1 METAVLET
9 EIHLRRA
16 ELDNALPTAT
26 EPMRHAD
33 AFLSMA
39 LHNPAS
45 LDQFHRYE
53 TRYSNIY
60 QRALKTLM
68 WLQNR
73 RTEPITHDGTT
84 ECISKPEPSP
94 LPRIVALVI
103 FLLLLAS
110 RSATATCLNEDMSPE
125 ARRVLIVDDEPNQR
139 SAVSQMAEKWGF
151 AVETAANGLEALEKI
166 PAFEPD
172 AIVTDVMM
180 PEMDGME
187 LLRRLNEMPGAPPVI
202 VLTSYGNMDTALT
215 TVHEHGAFWFV
226 EKPIR
231 PRGFRVLLERAVGHH
246 RLSADKERLERQLS
260 NRGVLGRLIGKS
272 AAMQEV
278 FFLVKQA
285 APSTAN
291 ILLTGESGTGKE
303 VVSRLIHE
311 LSPRAAGPFIA
322 MNCAALPETLIE
334 SELFGHEKGAFTGA
348 LTARQGCFE
357 LANGGTLLL
366 DEIGDMP
373 LALQAK
379 LLRVLEERRIRRLGA
394 PREIAVD
401 VRLLAAT
408 NRDLKQMAAEG
419 KFREDLFYRLS
430 VLTVTLP
437 PLRERQ
443 EDIPALAA
451 EILDELNRKH
461 NTRVAAL
468 DSSIIPV
475 LVRYP
480 WPGNVREL
488 RNVLERAVVL
498 CGEGEIRPEHLP
510 QSVTGATAE
519 PVRRNLGPTPQ
530 AVFTVGVSLDQIE
543 REVIGLTMAYTK
555 HNRTRAAEILGI
567 NQKTLYNKLKEYG
580 SE

>member
-1 METAVLET
+1 MT
-9 EIHLRRA
+9 
-16 ELDNALPTAT
+16 
-26 EPMRHAD
+26 
-33 AFLSMA
+33 
-39 LHNPAS
+39 
-45 LDQFHRYE
+45 
-53 TRYSNIY
+53 
-60 QRALKTLM
+60 
-68 WLQNR
+68 
-73 RTEPITHDGTT
+73 
-84 ECISKPEPSP
+84 
-94 LPRIVALVI
+94 
-103 FLLLLAS
+103 
-110 RSATATCLNEDMSPE
+110 PE
-125 ARRVLIVDDEPNQR
+125 ARRVLIVDDEANQR
-139 SAVSQMAEKWGF
+139 SAVSKMVEKWGF
-151 AVETAANGLEALEKI
+151 EVDTASNGVEALEKL
-166 PAFEPD
+166 PGFEPD

-202 VLTSYGNMDTALT
+202 VLTAFGNMETALT

-260 NRGVLGRLIGKS
+260 NSGVLGRLVGKS
-272 AAMQEV
+272 QAMQEV

-285 APSTAN
+285 APSNAN

-303 VVSRLIHE
+303 VVSRLVHE

-357 LANGGTLLL
+357 LAHGGTLLL

-379 LLRVLEERRIRRLGA
+379 LLRVLEDRKVRRLGA

-419 KFREDLFYRLS
+419 KFREDLYYRLS
-430 VLTVTLP
+430 VLTVALP
-437 PLRERQ
+437 PLRERRD
-443 EDIPALAA
+443 DIPTLAGA
-451 EILDELNRKH
+451 ILEELNQKH
-461 NTRVAAL
+461 GTRVAAL
-468 DSSIIPV
+468 DPAV
-475 LVRYP
+475 MQTLVRYD

-498 CGEGEIRPEHLP
+498 CGEGDIGPEHLP
-510 QSVTGATAE
+510 RNLTGQTAE
-519 PVRRNLGPTPQ
+519 PVKRTLGPTPQ
-530 AVFTVGVSLDQIE
+530 AVFTVGMTLDQVE
-543 REVIGLTMAYTK
+543 REVIDLTMAYTK

-580 SE
+580 AA